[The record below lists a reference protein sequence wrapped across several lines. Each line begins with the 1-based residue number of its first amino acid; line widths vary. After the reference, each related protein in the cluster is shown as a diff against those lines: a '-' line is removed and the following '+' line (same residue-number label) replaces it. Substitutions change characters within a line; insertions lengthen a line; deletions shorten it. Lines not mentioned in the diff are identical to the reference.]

1 MLRHSFLYL
10 MSIFREL
17 EIKYVV
23 VQRRRNGAWEKYA
36 TGSGCGNTSSP
47 NDTKEQAPTGLR
59 ECEDNVSSTDSA
71 VLPTAGAMTVSLE
84 DVDMPIEMESVA
96 RDNPAE
102 LLPESPMLPLPSAVN
117 LASEVTDQ
125 LSSDDE
131 SETKVQMEDN
141 KMSASHGSSCND
153 LSMHDPAKL
162 AKQHIVGS
170 IINMFVKKSMSTWF
184 IICIS

>member
-23 VQRRRNGAWEKYA
+23 VQIRKNGAWEKYA

-47 NDTKEQAPTGLR
+47 NDTKAQAPTGLR
-59 ECEDNVSSTDSA
+59 EYEDNVSSTNSA

-102 LLPESPMLPLPSAVN
+102 LLPESSMLPLPSAVN
-117 LASEVTDQ
+117 LAIVK
-125 LSSDDE
+125 LPINFLLMM
-131 SETKVQMEDN
+131 KV
-141 KMSASHGSSCND
+141 KRRYRW
-153 LSMHDPAKL
+153 K
-162 AKQHIVGS
+162 
-170 IINMFVKKSMSTWF
+170 IIKFLQVMAVRPTTFR
-184 IICIS
+184 